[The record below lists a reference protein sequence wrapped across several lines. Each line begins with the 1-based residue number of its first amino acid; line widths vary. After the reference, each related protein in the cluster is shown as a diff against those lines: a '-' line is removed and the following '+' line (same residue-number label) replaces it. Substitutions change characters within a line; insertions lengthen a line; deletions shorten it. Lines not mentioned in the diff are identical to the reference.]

1 MTYKADRKL
10 HISANALVKRNRQSA
25 LIYYQEHAFFVAIS
39 SITNMFMHLNIA
51 VDWFNA
57 PQDDTAT
64 DDRSRQQDS
73 AVSLAVFSANQW
85 YNC

>member
-10 HISANALVKRNRQSA
+10 HISANAQVKRA

-39 SITNMFMHLNIA
+39 SITNMFLHLNIA

-57 PQDDTAT
+57 LT
-64 DDRSRQQDS
+64 
-73 AVSLAVFSANQW
+73 
-85 YNC
+85 